1 MSGLGWAVQNLLRQ
15 RLRTLL
21 AVGGIAISAAMLL
34 DMVMLSGG
42 IEKSFGEL
50 LLAKGYQIRLTPKG
64 TLPFDT
70 EATLDRA
77 GSVVDRLRRDA
88 AIESAGAGSG
98 HVAYTAAAEIRSS
111 RCWVTAFNPRPREL
125 YHLQRGRD
133 LTPDDTLGVLLS
145 PAVAGLLE
153 AGVGDTVSLVG
164 RLDPQ
169 VAAAGVSRRLV
180 VRGIVRWVYD
190 YRGQPSV
197 GTILPV
203 MQALASGARE
213 DWASLLLVKVRNDAA
228 VPAVADR
235 LREEFP
241 RLAVY
246 SVADLV
252 RFFKQR
258 LVYFRQLSYILA
270 TMSLIVTVLLITTL
284 LTITVNER
292 LGEIATLRAIG
303 IARSTVV
310 RQVLIEG
317 TVLTVVGA
325 ALGIVLG
332 LGTARY
338 LDSILTSFPG
348 LPAAFSFFVPRRREP
363 RHGRA
368 GADGDGIS
376 GRALPRMAGC
386 PGPDCGHP
394 ALRGDVTGPI
404 LTGRNLRKDYP
415 HERRGRARA
424 SGGIPRGPVRRVC
437 RHSGPLRER
446 KIHFAPADR
455 RYRRSHRAEKSRSWE
470 PGSTPYRTGSSP
482 VCVLPGSASSSSGFI
497 FCRFSPPGRT
507 LSCPWQRPAS
517 RSRNGECGRWSCSR
531 M

>member
-1 MSGLGWAVQNLLRQ
+1 MSGLGLAVKGLIRQ
-15 RLRTLL
+15 RFRAVL
-21 AVGGIAISAAMLL
+21 AVTGIAISAAMLL

-42 IEKSFGEL
+42 IEKSFAEL

-70 EATLDRA
+70 EATLDRV
-77 GSVVDRLRRDA
+77 GDIVERLRRDT
-88 AIESAGAGSG
+88 AIVSAGAVLGTSLYG
-98 HVAYTAAAEIRSS
+98 RKGDSL
-111 RCWVTAFNPRPREL
+111 VTLVGYGIQPEAQGI
-125 YHLQRGRD
+125 YQVQRGSD
-133 LTPDDTLGVLLS
+133 LTPHDTLGVLLS
-145 PAVAGLLE
+145 TPVAGLLG

-169 VAAAGVSRRLV
+169 VATAAVSRQLV

-190 YRGQPSV
+190 YRGQPSI

-203 MQALASGARE
+203 MQTLATGSPDDR
-213 DWASLLLVKVRNDAA
+213 ASLLVVKVRDDAA
-228 VPAVADR
+228 VPAVAAR

-241 RLAVY
+241 RLQVY

-310 RQVLIEG
+310 RQVFIEG

-332 LGTARY
+332 LATARY

-348 LPAAFSFFVPRRREP
+348 LPAAFSFFVPRRE
-363 RHGRA
+363 HLA
-368 GADGDGIS
+368 TA
-376 GRALPRMAGC
+376 AVVL
-386 PGPDCGHP
+386 
-394 ALRGDVTGPI
+394 LVTGS
-404 LTGRNLRKDYP
+404 LAGLYP
-415 HERRGRARA
+415 AWLAARA
-424 SGGIPRGPVRRVC
+424 PIAAT
-437 RHSGPLRER
+437 LRSE
-446 KIHFAPADR
+446 A
-455 RYRRSHRAEKSRSWE
+455 
-470 PGSTPYRTGSSP
+470 T
-482 VCVLPGSASSSSGFI
+482 
-497 FCRFSPPGRT
+497 
-507 LSCPWQRPAS
+507 
-517 RSRNGECGRWSCSR
+517 
-531 M
+531 